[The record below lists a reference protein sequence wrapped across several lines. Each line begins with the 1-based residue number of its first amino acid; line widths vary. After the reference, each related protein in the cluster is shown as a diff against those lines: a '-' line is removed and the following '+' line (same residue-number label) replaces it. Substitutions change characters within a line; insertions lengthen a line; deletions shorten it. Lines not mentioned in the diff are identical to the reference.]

1 MSDSI
6 ETNKNECGIVEI
18 GNSGSQKRGKF
29 MSHFVSMQHLS
40 GHAAR
45 LAFAMLLVA
54 SSETPVFAQYKLT
67 DLASNQPGVAPSTD
81 QQHLINSW
89 GLTALPTSPFWL
101 SDNGSGF
108 STLYTGA
115 GVQIL
120 LFVTIRPSAS
130 SPAGTPGTPT
140 GIVGNIS
147 PTATDFTVTE
157 NGKSGRALFI
167 FATLDGTI
175 SAWNP
180 GVDGVLPGPSPG
192 SHLSHA
198 TIVAD
203 QVVAGATYTGLAIA
217 TDKEG
222 QTFLYAA
229 DGGPNRAIDMFDG
242 TFAFVK
248 SFSDPKIP
256 RDFTTYG
263 IQAINGEIWVTFTP
277 LNKAQGGFVDVFAT
291 DGTVLRHDALHGPLH
306 SPWGIAL
313 APADFGPMSNA
324 ILISNNISRGR
335 VNAFDPNSGGFLG
348 PLRDANGNPIEI
360 DNVWALQFGQD
371 GGPNGAHNQLFFTG
385 GPNGYANGIF
395 GVITFGQ

>member
-1 MSDSI
+1 
-6 ETNKNECGIVEI
+6 
-18 GNSGSQKRGKF
+18 
-29 MSHFVSMQHLS
+29 
-40 GHAAR
+40 
-45 LAFAMLLVA
+45 
-54 SSETPVFAQYKLT
+54 
-67 DLASNQPGVAPSTD
+67 
-81 QQHLINSW
+81 LINSW

-108 STLYTGA
+108 STLYTG
-115 GVQIL
+115 GGQQIS
-120 LFVTIRPSAS
+120 LFVTIPASAKS
-130 SPAGTPGTPT
+130 SPPGTQGTPT
-140 GIVGNIS
+140 GVVGNIS

-157 NGKSGRALFI
+157 NGKSAPALFI
-167 FATLDGTI
+167 FDTLDGTI

-180 GVDGVLPGPSPG
+180 IVDGVVNT
-192 SHLSHA
+192 LSHA

-217 TDKEG
+217 TNKEG

-229 DGGPNRAIDMFDG
+229 DGGPNRAVDMYDG

-256 RDFTTYG
+256 KEFTTYG
-263 IQAINGEIWVTFTP
+263 IQAINGEIWVTFTA
-277 LNKAQGGFVDVFAT
+277 LNKAQSGFVDVFAT
-291 DGTVLRHDALHGPLH
+291 DGTLLRHDAIHGPLH

-335 VNAFDPNSGGFLG
+335 VNAFDPKSGGFLG